1 MSHGLLLLAIISY
14 ISHCV
19 ISRQRFYIHNG

>member
-14 ISHCV
+14 ISHCD
-19 ISRQRFYIHNG
+19 